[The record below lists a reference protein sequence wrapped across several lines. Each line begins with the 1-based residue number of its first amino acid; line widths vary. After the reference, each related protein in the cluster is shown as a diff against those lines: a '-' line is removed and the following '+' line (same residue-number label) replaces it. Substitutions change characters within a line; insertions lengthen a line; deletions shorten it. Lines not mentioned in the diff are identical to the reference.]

1 MTASE
6 LPGSLLQFIRSCV
19 PTFVAAE
26 LLLFLHSHQDETWTS
41 EDVISAISRTSITE
55 SAAEE
60 YLLLFKTCGL
70 VAQDEGGRYRYFPNS
85 AELEENVRS
94 LLQAYNE
101 RPVTLIRTIYTIA
114 DSKIQS
120 LADAFKLRRE
130 P

>member
-41 EDVISAISRTSITE
+41 EDVSTISPTSITE
-55 SAAEE
+55 SAAGE

-70 VAQDEGGRYRYFPNS
+70 VAQDEGGRYRYAPNS